1 MSNTVPTNLLHFA
14 TIRSNFKNV
23 FKNVDSSD
31 ALTDSSNKHEMKW
44 IASRQCRVVLYQVV
58 KQFYLLGTHFVE
70 RDKFMMRIV

>member
-1 MSNTVPTNLLHFA
+1 M
-14 TIRSNFKNV
+14 IRSNFKNV

-44 IASRQCRVVLYQVV
+44 IASRHYIVVVEVLYQVV
-58 KQFYLLGTHFVE
+58 KQFYLLGRHFVE